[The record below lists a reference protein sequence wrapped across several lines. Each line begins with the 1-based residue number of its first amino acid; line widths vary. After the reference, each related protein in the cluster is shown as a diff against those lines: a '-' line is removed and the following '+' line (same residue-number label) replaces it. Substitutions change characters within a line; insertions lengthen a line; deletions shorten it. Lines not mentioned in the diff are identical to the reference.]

1 MDVSAGQKTF
11 WSFWKKW
18 DASIWGLVVANFVP
32 VFGIVFFDWDGSA
45 VVFIYWSENLIVG
58 FYNILKM
65 ILALGGKTV
74 ISTILLKVY
83 LIPFFVVHFGAFC
96 FGHGMFL
103 LMLTEFSNVLWSSD
117 TSEPGMWEKYDLLEN
132 SESGFDSFPFLEDFV
147 NLVKVVWWE
156 YSSEIAMPLLA
167 MLISHGIMFYT
178 NYIQKGLYLER
189 DPALQMM
196 IPYGRIVLMHIAI
209 IFTGIPAILFG
220 SPIPLLLILVAEKI
234 AIDIQLNLW
243 TSP

>member
-1 MDVSAGQKTF
+1 
-11 WSFWKKW
+11 
-18 DASIWGLVVANFVP
+18 
-32 VFGIVFFDWDGSA
+32 
-45 VVFIYWSENLIVG
+45 
-58 FYNILKM
+58 
-65 ILALGGKTV
+65 
-74 ISTILLKVY
+74 
-83 LIPFFVVHFGAFC
+83 
-96 FGHGMFL
+96 
-103 LMLTEFSNVLWSSD
+103 MLTEFSNVLWSSD
-117 TSEPGMWEKYDLLEN
+117 TSEPGMWEKYNLLDNFTLLDN

-178 NYIQKGLYLER
+178 NYIQKCLYLER
-189 DPALQMM
+189 SPAWQMM
-196 IPYGRIVLMHIAI
+196 MPYGRIVLMHIAI

-220 SPIPLLLILVAEKI
+220 SPIPLLLILVAGKI